1 MALAAR
7 AYAPRPATRRARAG
21 KRARKVRFRTA
32 GKGLSKIALL
42 AIPLSLILV
51 YVSLTAQLTAQTY
64 RIHDAQARQVQLLQE
79 NNELRQQVARLE
91 SLPRLEAAAAKLHM
105 TVPSSVALIA
115 PAPASRA
122 LRPATAFEASIASVM
137 RWFNVR

>member
-7 AYAPRPATRRARAG
+7 AYSPRPAIRRERGG
-21 KRARKVRFRTA
+21 KRARRVRFRAA

-42 AIPLSLILV
+42 AIALTLILL

-91 SLPRLEAAAAKLHM
+91 SLPRLEAVAAKLHM

>member
-7 AYAPRPATRRARAG
+7 AYESRPAIKTDRAG
-21 KRARKVRFRTA
+21 KRARRVRFRTA

-42 AIPLSLILV
+42 TIPLALILA

-64 RIHDAQARQVQLLQE
+64 RYHDAQARQAQLLQE

-105 TVPSSVALIA
+105 TVPSSVSLIA
-115 PAPASRA
+115 PAPAPREA
-122 LRPATAFEASIASVM
+122 RPVTAFEASIASVM
-137 RWFNVR
+137 RWFNAR